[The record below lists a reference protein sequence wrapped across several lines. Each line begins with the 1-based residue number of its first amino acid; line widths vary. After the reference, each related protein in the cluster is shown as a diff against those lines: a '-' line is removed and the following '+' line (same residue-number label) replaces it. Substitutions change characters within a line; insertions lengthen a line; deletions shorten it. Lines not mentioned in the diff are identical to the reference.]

1 MKEVL
6 KSMNN
11 KSLILAFDTSCDDTS
26 VAVLRG
32 PRVLSSVVSSQVD
45 IHAKWGGVVPDIARR
60 EHEKNIPMVYGEALK
75 KAKVSIEDIE
85 YIACTYGPGL
95 AIDLEV
101 GLNFA
106 KDLAIKHNKPF
117 IPVNHMEG
125 HLLAG
130 LLENSKGKSF
140 TKDVEK
146 AKEET
151 KTEMRGVVSEEFF
164 PALGLLISGK
174 HTELIY
180 VKEIGKYKKLGQT
193 LDDAVGE
200 AFDKVGRILNF
211 GYPGG
216 PTLTEFAKK
225 GKAGDIVFPVP
236 MKNSNDLNFS
246 YSGLKTAALYKSKEL
261 REDDVPE
268 KEWIYDF
275 CRGFLDAII
284 ESLIIKLELAIQE
297 YGDVKSVFVGG
308 GVFNSEEIIREIG
321 RVVRLYDLKY
331 VYPAKE
337 YRGDNAAMVGLVG
350 YNKSLRG
357 EVLKEDTEIKEVDRE
372 PRLSL

>member
-1 MKEVL
+1 
-6 KSMNN
+6 MNN
-11 KSLILAFDTSCDDTS
+11 QPLILAFDTSCDDTS

-60 EHEKNIPMVYGEALK
+60 EHEKNIPMVYEEALK
-75 KAKVSIEDIE
+75 KAKVKIEDIE

-101 GLNFA
+101 GLNYA
-106 KDLAIKHNKPF
+106 KDLAIKHSKPF

-125 HLLAG
+125 HLLSG
-130 LLENSKGKSF
+130 LLENSKGKTF
-140 TKDVEK
+140 VKGLENLNDDEL
-146 AKEET
+146 
-151 KTEMRGVVSEEFF
+151 F
-164 PALGLLISGK
+164 PVLGLLISGK

-180 VKEIGKYKKLGQT
+180 VKEIGQYEKLGQT

-225 GKAGDIVFPVP
+225 GKEVNIIFPVP

-261 REDDVPE
+261 REENIPE
-268 KEWIYDF
+268 KEWVYDF

-297 YGDVKSVFVGG
+297 YTDVKSVFVGG
-308 GVFNSEEIIREIG
+308 GVFNSEEILRDIG
-321 RVVRLYDLKY
+321 RVVRSYDLKY
-331 VYPAKE
+331 MCPAKE
-337 YRGDNAAMVGLVG
+337 YRGDNAAIIGLVG
-350 YNKSLRG
+350 YYKIQRNEYLTT
-357 EVLKEDTEIKEVDRE
+357 VNEIKGIDRE